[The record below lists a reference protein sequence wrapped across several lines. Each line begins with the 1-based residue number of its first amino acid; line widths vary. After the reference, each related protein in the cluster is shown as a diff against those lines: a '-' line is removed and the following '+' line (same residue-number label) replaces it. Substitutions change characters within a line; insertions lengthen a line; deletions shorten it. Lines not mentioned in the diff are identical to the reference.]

1 MLHYDL
7 SWNPTRHEQ
16 REGRVDRFGQPK
28 KVVKVITYYGVDNQ
42 IDGVVLDVLLRKHK
56 TIRSS
61 LGISVPVPVNTEQ
74 VIEAIF
80 EGLLLRSKPSALQG
94 FLPGFDEY
102 IKPQKDDLYGKWEA
116 ASEREKRSRTLFAQ
130 ETLKV
135 DEVAQELQAAQ
146 VAVGSGVDV
155 AAFTQ
160 EALRMVGATVSTGP
174 DGALNVDLKE
184 APRALKDSL
193 AYTGK
198 LKEIFSACFGPP
210 VEEGQLLLTRTHPL
224 VESLSGYVM
233 EAALDP
239 LNGSGT
245 MQARRCGAI
254 RTGAVSKRT
263 TLLLLRL
270 RYHIVAVQMKDGSP
284 QERPLLA
291 EDTLALAFAG
301 APQNAEW
308 LDPAAAEQLLQ
319 ARPEANISPEQ
330 ASDFVRKVEEGF
342 DLLRP
347 MLEQAARQ
355 RGEELLDAHQRVRRA
370 SKIRNVRYRVE
381 PQLPPDILGIYVYLP
396 HL

>member
-1 MLHYDL
+1 M
-7 SWNPTRHEQ
+7 PTILV
-16 REGRVDRFGQPK
+16 VD
-28 KVVKVITYYGVDNQ
+28 
-42 IDGVVLDVLLRKHK
+42 
-56 TIRSS
+56 
-61 LGISVPVPVNTEQ
+61 
-74 VIEAIF
+74 
-80 EGLLLRSKPSALQG
+80 
-94 FLPGFDEY
+94 
-102 IKPQKDDLYGKWEA
+102 
-116 ASEREKRSRTLFAQ
+116 
-130 ETLKV
+130 
-135 DEVAQELQAAQ
+135 DEV
-146 VAVGSGVDV
+146 
-155 AAFTQ
+155 
-160 EALRMVGATVSTGP
+160 EALRMVGAPVSTGP
-174 DGALNVDLKE
+174 DGALSVNLKE

-198 LKEIFSACFGPP
+198 LKEIFSARFGPP

-239 LNGSGT
+239 LNGSGPL
-245 MQARRCGAI
+245 QARRCGAI

-284 QERPLLA
+284 HERPLLA

-396 HL
+396 KV